1 MKRKITVSI
10 QADVTLEMTREEEKI
25 LMKMRNAADSE
36 HWDSYTKLEN
46 KIEELIKKRIFEE
59 MESVEDVTV
68 HDINYD

>member
-59 MESVEDVTV
+59 MESVEDVVV

>member
-1 MKRKITVSI
+1 MKRKMTVSI

-46 KIEELIKKRIFEE
+46 KIEELIRKRIFEE
-59 MESVEDVTV
+59 MESVEDVVV

>member
-1 MKRKITVSI
+1 MKRKMTVSI

-59 MESVEDVTV
+59 MESVEDVVV